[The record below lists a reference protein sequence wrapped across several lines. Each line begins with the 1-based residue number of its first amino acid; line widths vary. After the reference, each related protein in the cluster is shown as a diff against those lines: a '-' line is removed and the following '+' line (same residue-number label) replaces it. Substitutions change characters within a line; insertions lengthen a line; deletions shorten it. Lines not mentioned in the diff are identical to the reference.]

1 MDNKLVISGF
11 ISANYKNIGKSLI
24 KFSNLN
30 VFIGPNGAGKSNLL
44 NIFLFLKDCL
54 FSTPDKSRGIT
65 SFEEAIEKL
74 RGAKILD
81 RTVMPPSF
89 VHCGFYFNSSYDNPR
104 NLILVLD
111 MMVKNNIDNPIIKE
125 EVIYLSGGEPNF
137 YFYIPNGNEA
147 NEYKVSVYND
157 SAQTESHF
165 EILSD
170 VPSNQ
175 LMLSIIPEL
184 LESSKFPPERTPI
197 YKVRRQ
203 VIDAV
208 SGWRFYNA
216 NDMNVNGIRLSE
228 PKIGPGDMFL
238 EPSGENLPLVLDNL
252 IQKDFEFEERINNAM
267 KQILPQTRK
276 IRPIRSGR
284 LSLTVEWYFDGMKE
298 PFYLDEMSDGTVRML
313 CWAIILHSPVPPS
326 LLVID
331 EPEMGIHP
339 AWLPVLA
346 EWIKVAS
353 EKTQIIVST
362 HSPDLLD
369 HFTDRTEDVICFRF
383 DGKSHFTPE
392 HLSKEKLSAMFD
404 EGWELGDL
412 YRVGDPGVGGWPW

>member
-1 MDNKLVISGF
+1 MNNKLNL
-11 ISANYKNIGKSLI
+11 SALTLKNYKNLVADGIGLN
-24 KFSNLN
+24 NLN
-30 VFIGPNGAGKSNLL
+30 VIIGPNGSGKSNFIAVLR
-44 NIFLFLKDCL
+44 FLKDCL
-54 FSTPDKSRGIT
+54 ISTPDKSRGIT
-65 SFEEAIEKL
+65 SFEEAIENLGGK
-74 RGAKILD
+74 RILD
-81 RTVMPPSF
+81 RTVRSPERVDF
-89 VHCGFYFNSSYDNPR
+89 GFAFKLYDGQ
-104 NLILVLD
+104 ILFFDLTLLA
-111 MMVKNNIDNPIIKE
+111 IFIINE
-125 EVIYLSGGEPNF
+125 SLYLSGITGTDNF
-137 YFYIPNGNEA
+137 YFYKALDLPFDNCEI
-147 NEYKVSVYND
+147 SVYNN
-157 SAQTESHF
+157 STQTESYI
-165 EILSD
+165 ERLSD
-170 VPSNQ
+170 VPDNQ
-175 LMLSIIPEL
+175 LILSVIPEL

-203 VIDAV
+203 IIDTV

-267 KQILPQTRK
+267 KQILPNTRK

-284 LSLTVEWYFDGMKE
+284 LSLTVEWYFDSMKE

-313 CWAIILHSPVPPS
+313 CWAVILHSPVPPS

-339 AWLPVLA
+339 SWLPVLA
-346 EWIKVAS
+346 EWIKAAS
-353 EKTQIIVST
+353 ERTQIIVST

-369 HFTDRTEDVICFRF
+369 HFTDRTEDVICFHF

-392 HLSKEKLSAMFD
+392 HLSKEKLSAMFED
-404 EGWELGDL
+404 GWELGDL

>member
-1 MDNKLVISGF
+1 MFDNLTQLYLK
-11 ISANYKNIGKSLI
+11 NYKNIIEGWFL
-24 KFSNLN
+24 LN
-30 VFIGPNGAGKSNLL
+30 KLTVFIGPNGSGKSNIIAVLR
-44 NIFLFLKDCL
+44 FLKSCL
-54 FSTPDKSRGIT
+54 ISTPDKSRGIT
-65 SFEEAIEKL
+65 SFEEAIDKL
-74 RGAKILD
+74 GGSRILD
-81 RTVMPPSF
+81 RTISRLSTIHFGF
-89 VHCGFYFNSSYDNPR
+89 VFAHN
-104 NLILVLD
+104 LVLD
-111 MMVKNNIDNPIIKE
+111 IEIMIDYMTGKSTIKE
-125 EVIYLSGGEPNF
+125 EALTFIEPNVDIEIVSYLF
-137 YFYIPNGNEA
+137 RCQDAHGHNVNECD
-147 NEYKVSVYND
+147 VFVYD
-157 SAQTESHF
+157 DITETESH
-165 EILSD
+165 IQTLSK

-175 LMLSIIPEL
+175 LILYIISEL
-184 LESSKFPPERTPI
+184 LESSKFPPDKTPI
-197 YKVRRQ
+197 YNMRRQ
-203 VIDAV
+203 IIDSV

-313 CWAIILHSPVPPS
+313 CWAVILHSPVPPS

-346 EWIKVAS
+346 EWIKAAS
-353 EKTQIIVST
+353 ERTQIIVST

>member
-1 MDNKLVISGF
+1 MDNKLNL
-11 ISANYKNIGKSLI
+11 SALTLKNYKNLVADGIGLN
-24 KFSNLN
+24 NLN
-30 VFIGPNGAGKSNLL
+30 VIIGPNGSGKSNF
-44 NIFLFLKDCL
+44 ISVIRFLKDCL
-54 FSTPDKSRGIT
+54 ISTPDKSRGIT
-65 SFEEAIEKL
+65 SFQEAFERLGGK
-74 RGAKILD
+74 KILD
-81 RTVMPPSF
+81 KTVTSPAIVAFGFAFKPSDGQILF
-89 VHCGFYFNSSYDNPR
+89 FNLAIDANSIFKESLYSPGIAGTDNFCFY
-104 NLILVLD
+104 
-111 MMVKNNIDNPIIKE
+111 
-125 EVIYLSGGEPNF
+125 EVIITWDNICE
-137 YFYIPNGNEA
+137 
-147 NEYKVSVYND
+147 VSVYND
-157 SAQTESHF
+157 STQTESHIETLF
-165 EILSD
+165 NASPFQLTLS
-170 VPSNQ
+170 S
-175 LMLSIIPEL
+175 IPEL
-184 LESSKFPPERTPI
+184 LESSKFPPEKTPI

-203 VIDAV
+203 IIDAV
-208 SGWRFYNA
+208 AGWRFYNA

-284 LSLTVEWYFDGMKE
+284 LSLTVEWYFEGMKE

-313 CWAIILHSPVPPS
+313 CWAVILHSPVPPS

-346 EWIKVAS
+346 EWIKAAS
-353 EKTQIIVST
+353 ERTQIIVST

-392 HLSKEKLSAMFD
+392 HLSKERLSAMFE

>member
-1 MDNKLVISGF
+1 MDNKLNLF
-11 ISANYKNIGKSLI
+11 ALTLKNYKNIVADGIGLN
-24 KFSNLN
+24 NLN
-30 VFIGPNGAGKSNLL
+30 VIIGPNGSGKSNFIGVLR
-44 NIFLFLKDCL
+44 FLKDCL
-54 FSTPDKSRGIT
+54 ISTPDKSGGIT

-74 RGAKILD
+74 GGKRILDKTVASHESVNLGFIFKLSEGKILFFD
-81 RTVMPPSF
+81 LDIWEDIISEESLYSPGIAGTDKF
-89 VHCGFYFNSSYDNPR
+89 CFYK
-104 NLILVLD
+104 V
-111 MMVKNNIDNPIIKE
+111 NIDFDK
-125 EVIYLSGGEPNF
+125 GCD
-137 YFYIPNGNEA
+137 
-147 NEYKVSVYND
+147 VSVYND
-157 SAQTESHF
+157 STQKESHI
-165 EILSD
+165 ETLSD
-170 VPSNQ
+170 IPNNQ
-175 LMLSIIPEL
+175 LMLSMIPEL
-184 LESSKFPPERTPI
+184 LESSKFSPENTPV
-197 YKVRRQ
+197 YKVRRKI
-203 VIDAV
+203 IDSV

-216 NDMNVNGIRLSE
+216 NDMNVTAIRVSE

-276 IRPIRSGR
+276 IRPIRLGR
-284 LSLTVEWYFDGMKE
+284 LALTVEWYFDGMKE

-313 CWAIILHSPVPPS
+313 CWAVILHSPIPPS

-339 AWLPVLA
+339 SWLPILA
-346 EWIKVAS
+346 EWIKTAS
-353 EKTQIIVST
+353 ERTQIIVST

-383 DGKSHFTPE
+383 DGKNHFTPE
-392 HLSKEKLSAMFD
+392 HLSREKLSAMFN

>member
-1 MDNKLVISGF
+1 MDNKLNL
-11 ISANYKNIGKSLI
+11 SALTLKNYKNLVADRIGLN
-24 KFSNLN
+24 NLN
-30 VFIGPNGAGKSNLL
+30 VFIGPNGSGKSNFIAVLRLL
-44 NIFLFLKDCL
+44 KECL
-54 FSTPDKSRGIT
+54 ISNPDKSRGIT
-65 SFEEAIEKL
+65 SFEEAIENLGGK
-74 RGAKILD
+74 RILD
-81 RTVMPPSF
+81 KTVASHES
-89 VHCGFYFNSSYDNPR
+89 VNLGFIFKFSKGQILFFDLDIWEDIISEESLYSPR
-104 NLILVLD
+104 VTETD
-111 MMVKNNIDNPIIKE
+111 
-125 EVIYLSGGEPNF
+125 NF
-137 YFYIPNGNEA
+137 YFYKVNIDFDKGCE
-147 NEYKVSVYND
+147 VSVYND
-157 SAQTESHF
+157 SSQTESHF
-165 EILSD
+165 EILPD

-203 VIDAV
+203 IIDAV

-216 NDMNVNGIRLSE
+216 NDMNVNGIRVSE

-313 CWAIILHSPVPPS
+313 CWAVILHSPVPPS

-346 EWIKVAS
+346 EWIKAAS
-353 EKTQIIVST
+353 ERTQIIVST

>member
-1 MDNKLVISGF
+1 MDNKLNL
-11 ISANYKNIGKSLI
+11 SALTLKNYKNLVADRIGLN
-24 KFSNLN
+24 NLN
-30 VFIGPNGAGKSNLL
+30 VFIGPNGSGKSNFIAVLQ
-44 NIFLFLKDCL
+44 FLKEYL
-54 FSTPDKSRGIT
+54 SSTPDKSRGIT
-65 SFEEAIEKL
+65 SFEDAIEEL
-74 RGAKILD
+74 GGARILD
-81 RTVMPPSF
+81 KTVIPPATVDLFFTFSLKRKIPF
-89 VHCGFYFNSSYDNPR
+89 EIQIMIKGM
-104 NLILVLD
+104 IE
-111 MMVKNNIDNPIIKE
+111 NPIIKSE
-125 EVIYLSGGEPNF
+125 SLSLR
-137 YFYIPNGNEA
+137 
-147 NEYKVSVYND
+147 SV
-157 SAQTESHF
+157 
-165 EILSD
+165 
-170 VPSNQ
+170 
-175 LMLSIIPEL
+175 
-184 LESSKFPPERTPI
+184 
-197 YKVRRQ
+197 KVRRQ
-203 VIDAV
+203 IIDAV
-208 SGWRFYNA
+208 SGWQFYNA
-216 NDMNVNGIRLSE
+216 NYINVRSIRFSE
-228 PKIGPGDMFL
+228 PKIGPGDMFIFS
-238 EPSGENLPLVLDNL
+238 SGKNLPLVLDNL

-313 CWAIILHSPVPPS
+313 CWAVILHSPVPPS

-346 EWIKVAS
+346 EWIKSAS
-353 EKTQIIVST
+353 ERTQIIVST